1 MNTLRVTLI
10 AALLSS
16 AFATAAV
23 ADTQATAPSSRADA
37 QAQAAALLSR
47 PHTSGAVKTDEVR
60 SRSSYLVSTT
70 ADAQAQAA
78 MLLNGVRPGSKVR
91 AFARVVEPTDSRPS
105 ANAQA
110 QAAALLSGSRASA
123 HSQVQ
128 AERAQG
134 DARTIE
140 KSL

>member
-1 MNTLRVTLI
+1 MNTHRVALI

-16 AFATAAV
+16 AFATAAI

-47 PHTSGAVKTDEVR
+47 PHTSGAVKSDQVR
-60 SRSSYLVSTT
+60 SPSSLLVSTT
-70 ADAQAQAA
+70 ADAQAQAV
-78 MLLNGVRPGSKVR
+78 MLLSGVRPVIQVR
-91 AFARVVEPTDSRPS
+91 AFPRVVEATDTRPS
-105 ANAQA
+105 ADAQA
-110 QAAALLSGSRASA
+110 QAAALLSASRDSA

-128 AERAQG
+128 AERAQS

-140 KSL
+140 QSL

>member
-1 MNTLRVTLI
+1 MNTLRVALI

-23 ADTQATAPSSRADA
+23 ADTQATAPSSRVDA
-37 QAQAAALLSR
+37 QTQAAALLSR

-60 SRSSYLVSTT
+60 SPSSSPVSTT

-78 MLLNGVRPGSKVR
+78 MLLSGVRPGSQVR
-91 AFARVVEPTDSRPS
+91 AFHRVVEATNTRPS
-105 ANAQA
+105 ADAQA
-110 QAAALLSGSRASA
+110 QAAALLSASRASA

-140 KSL
+140 KAL

>member
-1 MNTLRVTLI
+1 
-10 AALLSS
+10 
-16 AFATAAV
+16 
-23 ADTQATAPSSRADA
+23 
-37 QAQAAALLSR
+37 
-47 PHTSGAVKTDEVR
+47 
-60 SRSSYLVSTT
+60 
-70 ADAQAQAA
+70 